1 MNLAKLSKSKTL
13 LIRLLIIFFKISGFA
28 PFKVSVLP
36 KPFFKKRSRI
46 QLLYSPTGIVYN
58 FILSLPMIGLLVF
71 NIAKHNAED
80 STYILGKCMVTSS
93 ALAAPMILGYYCIK
107 QGAIIEVLSRLLKLE
122 DDLLDKFNR
131 SVSRL
136 HKSITYETVVFVI
149 YTSLTSS
156 HVALTYF
163 EYPGLWERSLVTLF
177 IEITINNLIFQY
189 SLIVY
194 YINKRLSYMNELLLS
209 LSKSDNS
216 RLKNEVTFITSSSHN
231 EMILKTIVLIREL
244 QRSLYGVFKEISKFF
259 TWPIFF
265 AMTIFC
271 IRILLYVFKFVKR
284 LILHPEETTVV
295 IFIICPI
302 SVLKEMYII
311 IIMTRHMTQITLEM
325 QKTGE
330 IIYKIM
336 DIYST
341 SGKIQSELEQ
351 FSIEILLRRIPKSI
365 FGLFT
370 IDSSHVA
377 TVIVFSL

>member
-13 LIRLLIIFFKISGFA
+13 PIRLLIMFFKISGFA

-46 QLLYSPTGIVYN
+46 QLLYSPKGIAYN

-71 NIAKHNAED
+71 SIAKYNAEYP
-80 STYILGKCMVTSS
+80 TYILSKCMVLSS
-93 ALAAPMILGYYCIK
+93 AFAAPVILGYYCIK
-107 QGAIIEVLSRLLKLE
+107 QGTIIKVLSRLLKLE

-131 SVSRL
+131 SVSRQ
-136 HKSITYETVVFVI
+136 HSPITYEAIVFVI

-163 EYPGLWERSLVTLF
+163 ENPGVWKRSLVILF
-177 IEITINNLIFQY
+177 IEIIINNLIFQY

-194 YINKRLSYMNELLLS
+194 YINKRLNYMNELLLS
-209 LSKSDNS
+209 LSKSDDS
-216 RLKNEVTFITSSSHN
+216 RLKNEITFLTSSSHN

-271 IRILLYVFKFVKR
+271 IRMLLYAFKFVKR
-284 LILHPEETTVV
+284 LILRPEETTVV
-295 IFIICPI
+295 VFIKCPI
-302 SVLKEMYII
+302 SVLKEMFII
-311 IIMTRHMTQITLEM
+311 IIMARHITQITLEVGIFLLFL
-325 QKTGE
+325 T
-330 IIYKIM
+330 IIK
-336 DIYST
+336 
-341 SGKIQSELEQ
+341 
-351 FSIEILLRRIPKSI
+351 
-365 FGLFT
+365 
-370 IDSSHVA
+370 
-377 TVIVFSL
+377 